1 MGGNETDAV
10 LAREVA
16 ELERLLALAQCD
28 GNRRD
33 LSQLLATKQQ
43 QLLEAT
49 ASSAN
54 KDEPAEPMAVD
65 ASVDASVDDAV
76 ELPKPAPVKVG
87 THAAKPSD
95 TGEDV
100 HVYTEISRF
109 GWEDEGYGK
118 DKVMVHIMSGIDGV
132 GDLPKENVT
141 CQFTKDSFDL
151 KILGLGG
158 KNYRLVKHHLD
169 KEIDASK
176 SSVRVKKNRVAIT
189 LWKQDKHNSW
199 MNLTA
204 KNPNKPRGANAS
216 DPAAGIMDMMKE
228 MYDEGDDEM
237 KRTIAKAWSES
248 REKQAAGGGLGA
260 L

>member
-1 MGGNETDAV
+1 MAGNENDAL

-16 ELERLLALAQCD
+16 ELERLLAQVQCD

-33 LSQLLATKQQ
+33 LTQLLTTKQQ
-43 QLLEAT
+43 LLR
-49 ASSAN
+49 ASQAN
-54 KDEPAEPMAVD
+54 AVAADEPEPMTVD
-65 ASVDASVDDAV
+65 ST
-76 ELPKPAPVKVG
+76 EPPTPTLPKPTPVKVG
-87 THAAKPSD
+87 AHPAKPSD
-95 TGEDV
+95 VGEDV

-132 GDLPKENVT
+132 GDLPKENVS
-141 CQFTKDSFDL
+141 CHFTKDSFDL

-169 KEIDASK
+169 KEINPSK
-176 SSVRVKKNRVAIT
+176 SSFRVKKNRIAIT
-189 LWKQDKHNSW
+189 LWKEDNHNTW

-204 KNPNKPRGANAS
+204 KNPNKPRGANS
-216 DPAAGIMDMMKE
+216 KDPAAGIMDMMKE

-248 REKQAAGGGLGA
+248 REKQAAGGA